1 MNAVSLRTERAIVDW
16 LSGLDWSAS
25 PIGTPTCLTSFGH
38 GAHSDPDLED
48 SMPSYPRIVVNV
60 TRATPVMPSDTTC
73 EMEVRV
79 DLQLSADDTLESAVL
94 KIVEIFD
101 SALQDLFVEN
111 GALILSVGQY
121 NENGPFTAQF
131 AFPTDFGSTDI
142 QDRSRVFSR
151 TFTLFASATT

>member
-1 MNAVSLRTERAIVDW
+1 MNAVSLRTERAIADW
-16 LSGLDWSAS
+16 LSGLDWAAS
-25 PIGTPTCLTSFGH
+25 PIGSPTVLTSYSH

-48 SMPSYPRIVVNV
+48 SMPSYPRIIVNV
-60 TRATPVMPSDTTC
+60 TRATPVMPTDTTC

-79 DLQLSADDTLESAVL
+79 DLQLSADDTNERSTLQ
-94 KIVEIFD
+94 IVEVFD

-111 GALILSVGQY
+111 GALILSVGILDP
-121 NENGPFTAQF
+121 NGPFTAQF